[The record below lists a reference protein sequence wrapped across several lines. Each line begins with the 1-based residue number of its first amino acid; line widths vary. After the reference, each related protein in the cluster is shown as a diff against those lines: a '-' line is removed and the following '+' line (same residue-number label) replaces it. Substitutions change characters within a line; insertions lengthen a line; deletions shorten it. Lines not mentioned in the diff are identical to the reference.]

1 MASQALIKEFEDLL
15 GKENVFSSEADRQSY
30 SYDSAVLPPV
40 VPAFA
45 LRPTTTEQ
53 LGICVKKLYDYGIPM
68 TVRGAG
74 TNLSGGTIPDS
85 KESVVILT
93 NGLNRILEINSD
105 DLYAV
110 VEPGVVTATFAAE
123 VAKKNLFYPP
133 DPGSQAVSTLA
144 GNMQESN
151 ARLRGLNDAVTAADA
166 VAGSTL
172 AGNTAENAGGLRG
185 LKYGVTKDY
194 LMGLEFFDATGELVK
209 SGSRTVKC
217 VTGYNLAGMMLQSEG
232 TLGIISQAVLKLVP
246 PPQASKALMAVFDDM
261 QKAAEAVAGIIA
273 AHVVPCTLE
282 FLDNNTIVRVD
293 DYTKAGLPRD
303 AAAILLIEVDG
314 HPAQVADEAVVVE
327 RVLQQTGAVAV
338 HVAKDAAEKFKL
350 WEARRQAL
358 PVLARCKPT
367 TVLEDATVPRS
378 QIPAMMKAVNDIAKK
393 YNVEVGTFGHA
404 GDGNLHPTFLC
415 DKRDKEEFA
424 RVEAAVDEMF
434 DVAISLHG
442 TLSGEHGIGTAKS
455 KGMEKET
462 SRGTILFSQRLR
474 RALDPK
480 GLLNPTKLVGI

>member
-1 MASQALIKEFEDLL
+1 MASQALIRDFEDLI

-40 VPAFA
+40 VPALV
-45 LRPTTTEQ
+45 LRPVTAEQ
-53 LGICVKKLYDYGIPM
+53 LGVCVKKLYDNGLPM

-85 KESVVILT
+85 TDSVVILT
-93 NGLNRILEINSD
+93 TGLNRILEINSD

-110 VEPGVVTATFAAE
+110 VEPGVITAQFAAE

-133 DPGSQAVSTLA
+133 DPGSQAVSTMG
-144 GNMQESN
+144 GNI
-151 ARLRGLNDAVTAADA
+151 
-166 VAGSTL
+166 
-172 AGNTAENAGGLRG
+172 AENAGGLRG

-194 LMGLEFFDATGELVK
+194 LMGIEFFDATGEIVK

-217 VTGYNLAGMMLQSEG
+217 VTGYNLGGMMVQSEG
-232 TLGIISQAVLKLVP
+232 TLGIISQAILKLVP
-246 PPQASKALMAVFDDM
+246 PPKASKALMAVFDNVQD
-261 QKAAEAVAGIIA
+261 AAEAVAGIIA

-293 DYTKAGLPRD
+293 DFTKAGLPRE
-303 AAAILLIEVDG
+303 AGAILLIEVDG
-314 HPAQVADEAVVVE
+314 HPAQVADDAEAVE
-327 RVLQQTGAVAV
+327 RVLKANHATAV
-338 HVAKDAAEKFKL
+338 HVPKDAEEKFKL
-350 WEARRQAL
+350 WEARRMAL
-358 PVLARCKPT
+358 PVLARCRPT

-378 QIPAMMKAVNDIAKK
+378 QIPAMMKAVNDIAAK
-393 YNVEVGTFGHA
+393 YKLEVGTFGHA

-415 DKRDKEEFA
+415 DKRDKDEFH
-424 RVEAAVDEMF
+424 RVEEAIDEMF
-434 DVAISLHG
+434 DVALKLHG
-442 TLSGEHGIGTAKS
+442 TLSGEHGIGTAKA
-455 KGMEKET
+455 KWMEKET

-480 GLLNPTKLVGI
+480 GLFNATKLVGI